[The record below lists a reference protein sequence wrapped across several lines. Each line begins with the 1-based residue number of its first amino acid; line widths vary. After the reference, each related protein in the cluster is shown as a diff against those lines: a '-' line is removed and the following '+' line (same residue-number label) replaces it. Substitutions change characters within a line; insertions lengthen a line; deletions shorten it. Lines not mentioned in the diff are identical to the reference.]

1 MTIKLKKHKKTN
13 IQNYLINLSITKI
26 LTNTMSF
33 KSKIK
38 NFFLIYLF
46 KTL

>member
-13 IQNYLINLSITKI
+13 IQNYLINLLITKI

-38 NFFLIYLF
+38 IKIFIFIFFF
-46 KTL
+46 